1 MLMAESVQ
9 ITTSENAAKIV
20 VDGNEISDV
29 LEYELKEDQ
38 EGTILTLKILITGL
52 IEARIE

>member
-1 MLMAESVQ
+1 MLMAKSVQ

-38 EGTILTLKILITGL
+38 EGTILTLKILVTGS
-52 IEARIE
+52 IEARIK

>member
-1 MLMAESVQ
+1 MAESVH
-9 ITTSENAAKIV
+9 ITTRENAAKVV

-38 EGTILTLKILITGL
+38 ECTILTLKILITGSSEAQ
-52 IEARIE
+52 IE